1 MNYYLCQLETGRD
14 FVFKAYDD
22 YEAAF
27 VAEEESKWFDD
38 YVSNVIQI
46 DEQSYIP
53 NYD

>member
-22 YEAAF
+22 IEAAY
-27 VAEEESKWFDD
+27 VAEQESRWFDD
-38 YVSNVIQI
+38 YVANVIQI
-46 DEQSYIP
+46 DHESYIP